1 MAIEFRACRG
11 DELGAA
17 FAPLWHYFGRSV
29 SDDDVRRLGR
39 ILPADR
45 VYAAWDEGVAVGGAG
60 AYAFEM
66 SVPGGASVPTAGV
79 MAVGVLPTHR
89 RRGILTELMRRQLG
103 DVHAR
108 GEPLAMLYASEG
120 AIYGRYGYGI
130 ASFCGEMQLARER
143 ARFHA
148 AFEPRATI
156 RLVGEEEALEL
167 FPPIYERV
175 RAQRAGMLSR
185 TPEWWEVRRFRPRM
199 LSSGGENVC
208 VVVELDGEPQAYA
221 IYRLTWGVD
230 HGASATT
237 LQVVEALGTS
247 AEATCEVWR
256 YLFDVDWIE
265 TIAADFLPLD
275 HPLFFLLEE
284 PRRMRFELGEALWVR
299 LVDIGAALSAR
310 AYATEGEV
318 VLDVRDEFCPWN
330 AGRSRVA
337 AGQAERT
344 DADAGLRLNAREL
357 GSVYLGGVTF
367 DQLAGAG
374 RVHELEPGT
383 LARADELFR
392 TPRQPWCPELF

>member
-185 TPEWWEVRRFRPRM
+185 TREWWEVRRFRPR
-199 LSSGGENVC
+199 LLATGGENVYA
-208 VVVELDGEPQAYA
+208 VVELDGEPQAYA
-221 IYRLTWGVD
+221 IYHLHWAAD

-237 LQVVEALGTS
+237 LEVAEALAAS
-247 AEATCEVWR
+247 PEAMREVWT
-256 YLFDVDWIE
+256 YLFAVDWIE

-275 HPLFFLLEE
+275 HPLFFLVDE
-284 PRRMRFELGEALWVR
+284 PRRMKFTLGEALWVR
-299 LVDIGAALSAR
+299 LVDVGAALSAR
-310 AYATEGEV
+310 SYATAAEV
-318 VLDVRDEFCPWN
+318 VFDVRDEFCPWN
-330 AGRSRVA
+330 SGRWRLA
-337 AGQAERT
+337 EGDAERT
-344 DADAGLRLNAREL
+344 DADAELALNATEL

-374 RVHELEPGT
+374 RLEELKPGAV
-383 LARADELFR
+383 ARADALFR